1 MEGLERR
8 INQQSFSS
16 ESLYCQLVSM
26 RDLEFLNFM
35 LNMVRSDEDR
45 DVFHACGY
53 VAAKIAGLLL

>member
-1 MEGLERR
+1 MEGFERR

-35 LNMVRSDEDR
+35 LNIVRSDEDR
-45 DVFHACGY
+45 DVFHA
-53 VAAKIAGLLL
+53 